1 MNISKSV
8 LILSE
13 MQNDYLHADGAYGRA
28 HIHLPN
34 NRAVIEQLIKV
45 TNAFRESG
53 GKIIALNFTLI
64 CDKDN
69 NPLISEEL
77 KQDCPFLTRGD
88 FQVGRRGHQL
98 IEELAPADYTI
109 NKISQSAF
117 HMTHLEWLLRKLNME
132 TLIFGGLMTNEGLTA
147 TLRDAQ
153 DRNFKTVLLRDGC
166 GSFSL
171 TSHEAALNALSF
183 ITEISGCTEIC
194 EKLQQ
199 LIY

>member
-1 MNISKSV
+1 MNISKTA

-45 TNAFRESG
+45 TNTIRENG

-64 CDKDN
+64 CDKNN

-88 FQVGRRGHQL
+88 FQIGRWGHQL
-98 IEELAPADYTI
+98 IEELAPPDYII
-109 NKISQSAF
+109 NKITESGF
-117 HMTHLEWLLRKLNME
+117 HMTHLEWLLRRLNIE
-132 TLIFGGLMTNEGLTA
+132 TVLFGGLMTNEGLSS

-153 DRNFKTVLLRDGC
+153 GRDFQTVLLGDGC

-171 TSHEAALNALSF
+171 ASHEAALKALSF
-183 ITEISGCTEIC
+183 VTEIRTCSEVCNKI
-194 EKLQQ
+194 QQ
-199 LIY
+199 LTY

>member
-1 MNISKSV
+1 MNISKTA

-28 HIHLPN
+28 QIRLPK

-45 TNAFRESG
+45 TNAFRENG

-69 NPLISEEL
+69 KPLISEEL

-88 FQVGRRGHQL
+88 FQAGRWGHQL
-98 IEELAPADYTI
+98 IEELAPADYVI
-109 NKISQSAF
+109 NKISESGF
-117 HMTHLEWLLRKLNME
+117 HMTHLEWLLHQLDID
-132 TLIFGGLMTNEGLTA
+132 TLLFGGLMTNEGLTS

-153 DRNFKTVLLRDGC
+153 NRDFKTILLRDGC
-166 GSFSL
+166 GSFSIA
-171 TSHEAALNALSF
+171 SHEAALRSLSF
-183 ITEISGCTEIC
+183 VTEISTCADISERI
-194 EKLQQ
+194 KQM
-199 LIY
+199 IY